1 MKKEI
6 TIEFKIDDLKA
17 SEIAKVLI
25 DEFYNKKGRKPDPFL
40 FHPICTRPHAV
51 DVACYMYADFR
62 IMSIE
67 KLIRN
72 PSDLN

>member
-51 DVACYMYADFR
+51 DVAFICM
-62 IMSIE
+62 
-67 KLIRN
+67 LILEACQSKN
-72 PSDLN
+72 